1 MSWSEC
7 CSSSSSVHPASDL
20 NRGEVPRKT
29 LVKWQEKTVVGFSFS
44 LILEKVKLNL
54 QVFQGE
60 VIYLI
65 VLARRRAEVVVI
77 LRLQVGVEY

>member
-1 MSWSEC
+1 M
-7 CSSSSSVHPASDL
+7 
-20 NRGEVPRKT
+20 
-29 LVKWQEKTVVGFSFS
+29 GFFFS